1 MNIADPN
8 HTPIYQNINFWRTI
22 AEQAADVILGIHLD
36 GTICYANQSASHIYG
51 YSQQELHGMHI
62 AQLRAPESKG
72 DFAAQ
77 FAEAKQ
83 TGILFRTKHVRK
95 DGQIFPVEVNSRCV
109 DMPEGQVVLSIIRD
123 NTVSEK
129 NAEEA
134 RVTKAFADTLIQAA
148 NVIIMMINHQGGIL
162 LFNDTAQIITGYS
175 AEEAIGQD
183 VFEFLIEPELRQ
195 ELREHFLTS
204 LTPGHIGEHGNPILT
219 KSGERRVISWQNCTI
234 GEQPGLCNM
243 LSFGID
249 ITDCLETQAN
259 LRRQEN
265 FIREVVE
272 GLMFPFFVLD
282 RNYCYLTFNAAH
294 QQRMKALVGADI
306 AIGESLLSYHNDP
319 VIRERMRH
327 NMDNALAGNSCV
339 VEAILG
345 EKMVSHV
352 LVEHSPVR
360 DLRGDVIGVAVV
372 THEIGTLRSAEAEL
386 QASNQR
392 YRHLVENAPAIIL
405 VVSNSGDIKY
415 INPFGA
421 KVFGFEP
428 DELVGKSV
436 EGTIAPEI
444 ESTGRNLWVFLRGVW
459 SGPAREI
466 NIATENITRRGRR
479 LWLDWSICKGC
490 SPLTGNQGWLCM
502 GVDVTAKHRAM
513 ERLMRHRRQNEI
525 MNDIIA
531 GRIPEEK
538 AIDFFQ
544 AMGLDLH
551 KNIQCFV
558 IALSYDATAMDKQ
571 EQSRLQQEQLAEQW
585 RILTNGIVWESMGC
599 VGILIQCR
607 ESDDE
612 NRLNELMDSATALW
626 QKAKQARG
634 DKNLCGVGVAFKLY
648 PDISIRQLYYQAYSA
663 LEFGQCLNPEKT
675 VRFWHELGWIR
686 LLIQN
691 VHTKEAKRYVQEH
704 LGKLINL
711 PDAERRDVLL
721 ATMKKVL
728 SGTPVDD
735 IAAQMCIHK
744 QTIRYRLSVIE
755 KLLGADGIKG
765 ENAVNTAIA
774 LKLYEM
780 QKNVHRI
787 FPTDF

>member
-1 MNIADPN
+1 MNIAEPN
-8 HTPIYQNINFWRTI
+8 HTPIYQNINFWRSI

-36 GTICYANQSASHIYG
+36 GTICYANQSASRIYG

-62 AQLRAPESKG
+62 AQLRAPETKA
-72 DFAAQ
+72 DLAAQ
-77 FAEAKQ
+77 FETAKQ
-83 TGILFRTKHVRK
+83 TGALFRTKHLRK
-95 DGQIFPVEVNSRCV
+95 DGQVFPVEVNARCV

-134 RVTKAFADTLIQAA
+134 RVTRAFADTLIQAA
-148 NVIIMMINHQGGIL
+148 NVIIIMTNQQGDIL
-162 LFNDTAQIITGYS
+162 LFNDTAQSVTGYS
-175 AEEAIGQD
+175 ADEAIGQNI
-183 VFEFLIEPELRQ
+183 FEFLIEPELRQ
-195 ELREHFLTS
+195 ELREQLLAS
-204 LTPGHIGEHGNPILT
+204 LNPGHIGAHGNPIIT
-219 KSGERRVISWQNCTI
+219 KTGERRVISWQSCAV
-234 GEQPGLCNM
+234 GEQSGFCNM
-243 LSFGID
+243 LSFGLD
-249 ITDCLETQAN
+249 ITDCLATQAN
-259 LRRQEN
+259 LRWQEN
-265 FIREVVE
+265 FIHEVVE

-294 QQRMKALVGADI
+294 KQRMQALVGADI

-319 VIRERMRH
+319 AIRERMRH

-339 VEAILG
+339 VEAIVG

-405 VVSNSGDIKY
+405 VVSNQGDIKY

-459 SGPAREI
+459 RGPDREI
-466 NIATENITRRGRR
+466 NITTENITRRGRR
-479 LWLDWSICKGC
+479 LWLDWSIRKGC

-513 ERLMRHRRQNEI
+513 ERLMKHRRQNEI

-544 AMGLDLH
+544 TMGLDLH
-551 KNIQCFV
+551 KNMLCLV
-558 IALSYDATAMDKQ
+558 IATMHSAISMDKP
-571 EQSRLQQEQLAEQW
+571 EPIRQEQLADQC
-585 RILTNGIVWESMGC
+585 RRLTNGIVWESMGC
-599 VGILIQCR
+599 IGILLQCS
-607 ESDDE
+607 EADGE
-612 NRLNELMDSATALW
+612 HRLNELVDSVTTLW
-626 QKAKQARG
+626 QKIQQTDCTKQ
-634 DKNLCGVGVAFKLY
+634 CCVGVAFKLY
-648 PDISIRQLYYQAYSA
+648 PDINVRQLFYQSYSA
-663 LEFGQCLNPEKT
+663 LEFGQCISPARI
-675 VRFWHELGWIR
+675 VHFWHELGWIR
-686 LLIQN
+686 LLVQN
-691 VHTKEAKRYVQEH
+691 VHTEEAKRYVQEH

-711 PDAERRDVLL
+711 PDAERREVLL
-721 ATMKKVL
+721 GTMKKML
-728 SGTPVDD
+728 NGTSVDD
-735 IAAQMCIHK
+735 IASQMCIHK
-744 QTIRYRLSVIE
+744 QTVRYRLSVIE
-755 KLLGADGIKG
+755 KLLGSDGIKG
-765 ENAVNTAIA
+765 GEALNIAIA

-787 FPTDF
+787 FPADL